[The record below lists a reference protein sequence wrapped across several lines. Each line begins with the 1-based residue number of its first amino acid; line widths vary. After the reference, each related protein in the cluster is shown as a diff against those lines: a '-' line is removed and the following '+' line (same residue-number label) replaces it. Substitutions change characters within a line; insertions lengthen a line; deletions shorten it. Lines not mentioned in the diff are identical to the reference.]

1 MTWKIFFSFIFFLI
15 TLFLLIF
22 YWFFPSTNFEFY
34 QGYTSPDNFNF
45 SLNDSVKPM
54 QFYENMRYSDSKIS
68 YRIYNCPLQKKYD
81 MENAFEIV
89 SNLTSLSF
97 YESKFNEEIFVTCDS
112 RNKIENSLFIAG
124 EGGPVNITKTD
135 NFNVILQGEILLIK
149 DSRCEKPNIGLH
161 ELFHALGFDHSPN
174 PSSIMYNISRCN
186 QNIGQDIVNKIN
198 ELYASPSYPDLSFE
212 NVSAKMHGRYLDTN
226 ITIRNQGLKDS
237 EKTKIIIYAD
247 NESVK
252 EIKLNPLKIGY
263 GITMT
268 LNNILVPKINVYEL
282 EFLIDS
288 NFSELK
294 IKNNEIKLK
303 IKK

>member
-1 MTWKIFFSFIFFLI
+1 MTWKIFFGFIFTLI
-15 TLFLLIF
+15 TFFLLFF

-34 QGYTSPDNFNF
+34 QGYTSSNNFNF
-45 SLNDSVKPM
+45 SLNDSSGNM
-54 QFYENMRYSDSKIS
+54 QFYKNMRYSDSKIS
-68 YRIYNCPLQKKYD
+68 YNIYNCPLQKKYD
-81 MENAFEIV
+81 MENSFEII
-89 SNLTSLSF
+89 SNITSLNF
-97 YESKFNEEIFVTCDS
+97 YEVKSNEEIFVTCDS

-135 NFNVILQGEILLIK
+135 NFNVILQGEILLIRESK
-149 DSRCEKPNIGLH
+149 CKNPNIALH
-161 ELFHALGFDHSPN
+161 ELFHALGFDHSLN
-174 PSSIMYNISRCN
+174 PSNIMYNVSRCN
-186 QNIGQDIVNKIN
+186 QNIGPNIINKIN
-198 ELYASPSYPDLSFE
+198 ELYTFPSYPDLSFE
-212 NVSAKMHGRYLDTN
+212 NVSAIMHGKYLNTN

-247 NESVK
+247 EEIIK

-268 LNNILVPKINVYEL
+268 LNNILIPKINIYEL
-282 EFLIDS
+282 KFLIDS

-294 IKNNEIKLK
+294 MKNNEIKLK